1 VALTPSAC
9 TAADEPD
16 RHRIPVNPRPAPKG
30 LGPNHHVHQNLHT
43 PHLRPHHRQRDWSR
57 HQRDVK
63 GVITRVSPRESE
75 GLYQTTD
82 LKVIIGTAEL
92 GTYYPTEADRIQ
104 YLQAG
109 ATREAKIIAI
119 TTYRGD
125 NPVLH
130 TLIAR
135 PQ

>member
-1 VALTPSAC
+1 MSQIDTVFQS
-9 TAADEPD
+9 
-16 RHRIPVNPRPAPKG
+16 IPAPLLKDWG
-30 LGPNHHVHQNLHT
+30 QTITYIKTTT
-43 PHLRPHHRQRDWSR
+43 PRSYDPTTGNVTGADTNVT
-57 HQRDVK
+57 VK

-92 GTYYPTEADRIQ
+92 GTYYPTVADRIQ

-109 ATREAKIIAI
+109 VTREAKIIAI
-119 TTYRGD
+119 TSYRGD

>member
-1 VALTPSAC
+1 MSQIDTVYRS
-9 TAADEPD
+9 
-16 RHRIPVNPRPAPKG
+16 IPAPLLKDWG
-30 LGPNHHVHQNLHT
+30 QTITYIKSST
-43 PHLRPHHRQRDWSR
+43 PRNYNPTTGVVNGADVSVT
-57 HQRDVK
+57 VK
-63 GVITRVSPRESE
+63 GVITLVSPRESE

-92 GTYYPTEADRIQ
+92 GNYYPTEADRIQ

-119 TTYRGD
+119 TSYRGD

>member
-1 VALTPSAC
+1 MSQIDTVFQS
-9 TAADEPD
+9 
-16 RHRIPVNPRPAPKG
+16 IPAPLLKDWG
-30 LGPNHHVHQNLHT
+30 QTITYIKTST
-43 PHLRPHHRQRDWSR
+43 PRNYNPTTGVVNGADTSVT
-57 HQRDVK
+57 VK

-109 ATREAKIIAI
+109 VTREAKIIAI
-119 TTYRGD
+119 TSYRGD